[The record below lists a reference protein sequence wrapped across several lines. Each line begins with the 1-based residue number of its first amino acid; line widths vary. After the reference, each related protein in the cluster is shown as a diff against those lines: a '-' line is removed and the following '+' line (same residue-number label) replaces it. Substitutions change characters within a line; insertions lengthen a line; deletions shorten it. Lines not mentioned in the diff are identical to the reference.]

1 VIGQDALVLVQLL
14 RLERRQE
21 APTGI
26 IFNIMDPHPI
36 VTWHYYPRERF
47 HIVINQGGLPVLP

>member
-36 VTWHYYPRERF
+36 VTWHYYPRERL
-47 HIVINQGGLPVLP
+47 HM